1 MRARP
6 VTPHTAG
13 MHRRVIL
20 QLRFTRENGDTRPIA
35 ASGKHGGAGARV
47 TLEVEREA
55 LAAGSIHVLYR
66 VGAGDVVVAGSVHR
80 ERVEAALR
88 GLGDAA
94 PAYRIARIPVA
105 T

>member
-1 MRARP
+1 MCAGAR
-6 VTPHTAG
+6 TFHTG
-13 MHRRVIL
+13 GVRGRMIV
-20 QLRFTRENGDTRPIA
+20 QLRFSRENGHSRPIA
-35 ASGKHGGAGARV
+35 ASGKQGGSGARV

-55 LAAGSIHVLYR
+55 LEVGSIHVLYR
-66 VGAGDVVVAGSVHR
+66 LGAADVVVAGSVHR

-94 PAYRIARIPVA
+94 RAYRITEIPVA